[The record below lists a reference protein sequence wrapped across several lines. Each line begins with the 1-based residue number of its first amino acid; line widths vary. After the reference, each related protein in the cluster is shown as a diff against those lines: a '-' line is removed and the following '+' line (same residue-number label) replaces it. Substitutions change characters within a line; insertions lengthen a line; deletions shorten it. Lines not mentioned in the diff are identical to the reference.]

1 MMASVDPREVRILVA
16 DDNRDAA
23 NALAVLLDRARFTVV
38 AVAHDGAAALAA
50 IDRFRPNVAIL
61 DVVMPELDG
70 IEVADRVRRQFAA
83 PPRLIAVSGLARD
96 CDRADAVRAGF
107 AAFFQ
112 KPVQWQHLEDL
123 LHSFA
128 DRELHTFRLDPRD

>member
-1 MMASVDPREVRILVA
+1 MNTPIDPREVRILVA

-50 IDRFRPNVAIL
+50 IDRFRPSIAIL
-61 DVVMPELDG
+61 DVVMPEFDG
-70 IEVADRVRRQFAA
+70 YEIADRVRRQFAA
-83 PPRLIAVSGLARD
+83 PPRLIAVSGLGRA
-96 CDRADAVRAGF
+96 CDRADALKAGF
-107 AAFFQ
+107 AAYFQ
-112 KPVQWQHLEDL
+112 KPVAWEHLEEL

-128 DRELHTFRLDPRD
+128 DADLFRFHLDPRD